1 MFRRILHRLQDTP
14 PYDDFAQSVP
24 AMAPTIPPCTH
35 NGRPRML
42 LHHPKR
48 LKKNNN
54 NNTVIDST
62 GTAHALGERLITL
75 HTVRNSVDQA
85 SLWNTITMEVTSY
98 FLFDLYNDKIE
109 ETYLSCRTSENENM
123 GYAFNNNGN
132 VNSKISIS
140 EYMEEKHKGRV
151 LRLGG
156 ATENTATAAAAA
168 ASAVAAANAVN
179 FILLSTNSESPTYT
193 SGAAALRGYNTL
205 PTRSNNHDYK
215 IDNSMNVM
223 CYWYMSLT

>member
-98 FLFDLYNDKIE
+98 FLFDMYNDKIE

-140 EYMEEKHKGRV
+140 EYMEEKHEGSVRNV
-151 LRLGG
+151 VVAYNLLGANERGAFSRFLANLSRYCMSYILTLFRLCCMEVVNIVVEYCIQGG
-156 ATENTATAAAAA
+156 E
-168 ASAVAAANAVN
+168 AVC
-179 FILLSTNSESPTYT
+179 SYT
-193 SGAAALRGYNTL
+193 VQSHVGPA
-205 PTRSNNHDYK
+205 
-215 IDNSMNVM
+215 
-223 CYWYMSLT
+223 